1 MGVGSGI
8 GIDMVESETT
18 PQTVDFRY
26 ALPEKDRKE
35 PVIITDVATGSRTM
49 MAKDSKGRVYKTGL
63 KIDYTPKLINFNKE
77 RMHHVKS
84 LACGMRYYAVLD
96 DENNIHCFGKI
107 FKDKSSE
114 QYDGF
119 QIFDGE
125 EIFDKGKILDL
136 QMKYEVLGALIGDF
150 KC

>member
-1 MGVGSGI
+1 M
-8 GIDMVESETT
+8 
-18 PQTVDFRY
+18 
-26 ALPEKDRKE
+26 PEKDRKE

-96 DENNIHCFGKI
+96 DENNIHQSSTMVSRFLMGR
-107 FKDKSSE
+107 KSSIKE
-114 QYDGF
+114 KSW
-119 QIFDGE
+119 IC
-125 EIFDKGKILDL
+125 K
-136 QMKYEVLGALIGDF
+136 
-150 KC
+150 